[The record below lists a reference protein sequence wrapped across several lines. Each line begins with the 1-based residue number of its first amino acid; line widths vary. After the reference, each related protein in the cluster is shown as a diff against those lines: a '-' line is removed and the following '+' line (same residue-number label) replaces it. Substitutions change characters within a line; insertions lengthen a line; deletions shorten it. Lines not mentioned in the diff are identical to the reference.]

1 MRAATRVLL
10 ALALAASAVAAPR
23 PKNVILVLGDG
34 MGAGQVTAMRWL
46 RGDKMQ
52 FARMP
57 YGALVSTH
65 CANEAVTDSAASA
78 SALATGQKVNYHAV
92 SLSPA
97 GEKLRTVLEVAHDA
111 GKATG
116 LVTTTNFWD
125 ATPAAFAAHAK
136 ERYDDAPAILREM
149 VSGSADIIV
158 GGGID
163 TLGKDNLPALEEL
176 KKSDREVAVSLAE
189 LQAAKA
195 PRVLGVMKR
204 QDDDLE
210 DPNAPLAT
218 LAKWAIER
226 LSKDPDGFFLMIENE
241 GIDSSSHSNYNP
253 HVRKALEQ
261 YDAALAVAL
270 DFAAARNDTL
280 VIAVGD
286 HETGGMR
293 IFQTRDKKRWRME
306 WSTTEHTGT
315 AIPLFAFGPSADTFH
330 GFIDNTDVGKALLSF
345 VGK

>member
-1 MRAATRVLL
+1 MRLLLRVFLVFAA
-10 ALALAASAVAAPR
+10 AAACAAPR
-23 PKNVILVLGDG
+23 PKNVILVIGDG

-46 RGDKMQ
+46 RGDKAQ
-52 FARMP
+52 FLRMP
-57 YGALVSTH
+57 HTALVATD
-65 CANEAVTDSAASA
+65 CADEAVTDSAAAA
-78 SALATGQKVNYHAV
+78 SAFATGEKTNYRAV
-92 SLSPA
+92 SVDGNGQA
-97 GEKLRTVLEVAHDA
+97 RRTVLEVAHDA

-116 LVTTTNFWD
+116 LVTTTDFWD

-136 ERYDDAPAILREM
+136 QRYDDAPSIARQM
-149 VSGSADIIV
+149 VAGGADVIV

-163 TLGKDNLPALEEL
+163 SLGKNNLPALDEL
-176 KKSDREVAVSLAE
+176 KKSDRAVAVSLAE
-189 LQAAKA
+189 LQAATA

-218 LAKWAIER
+218 LAKWAIEK

-241 GIDSSSHSNYNP
+241 GIDSSSHSNNSVN
-253 HVRKALEQ
+253 VRKSLES

-270 DFAAARNDTL
+270 DFAAANGETL

-286 HETGGMR
+286 HETGGLR

-306 WSTTEHTGT
+306 WSTPEHTGT
-315 AIPLFAFGPSADTFH
+315 SIPLFAFGVASESFH
-330 GFIDNTDVGKALLSF
+330 GYIDNTEVGKALLSF
-345 VGK
+345 VSK